1 MATVMATEE
10 ETEGG
15 AAGRR
20 VAARRSRVR
29 LPVIP
34 SWKASNLAEVL
45 ILHPLVLS
53 QLADTAAV
61 DGFQSGATG
70 DGLVG
75 LSVIQ
80 AV

>member
-34 SWKASNLAEVL
+34 SWEASNLAEVL